1 MGKDRSR
8 QGSQSGGE
16 VSEDANKR
24 FQFFGR
30 RRGKTLRRHH
40 LQLTEDLLPALRV
53 DLNQPL
59 VARAG
64 DVWLEIGFGGG
75 EHLAH
80 QAATFPDVNFI
91 GAEPFRNGVAK
102 LLALIEEKA
111 ISNIRIHDDDVR
123 YLLEKLP
130 PASLSKIFVLY
141 PDPWPKKRHHER
153 RIVNADTLRQFHA
166 LLKPDGVFLFA
177 SDIMDYVE
185 WTLRACEEHGG
196 FPLLRDSGEPYEN
209 WFQTRYE
216 AKAKRE
222 GRETRYLTFTKS
234 PVPISA

>member
-1 MGKDRSR
+1 M
-8 QGSQSGGE
+8 
-16 VSEDANKR
+16 SEEKKR

-40 LQLTEDLLPALRV
+40 LQLTEELLPKLRV
-53 DLNQPL
+53 DLDNPL
-59 VARAG
+59 PVG
-64 DVWLEIGFGGG
+64 EVWLEIGFGGG

-80 QAATFPDVNFI
+80 QAELHPDVNFI

-102 LLALIEEKA
+102 LLALIEEKSLA
-111 ISNIRIHDDDVR
+111 IIRIHDDDVR

-130 PASLSKIFVLY
+130 PASLGRIYILY

-153 RIVNADTLRQFHA
+153 RIVNAETLKQFHT

-177 SDIMDYVE
+177 SDIDDYIE
-185 WTLRACEEHGG
+185 WTLREVHEHGG
-196 FPLLRDSGEPYEN
+196 FELVSNSGDPYEN

-222 GRETRYLTFTKS
+222 GRETRYLTFRNAS
-234 PVPISA
+234 